1 MLLACC
7 PPQSRYRF
15 SEYAEDRK
23 RSSGPPY
30 PRPAQTPRPPGHL
43 PPTTGVRERAGRPRS
58 PRGLS
63 YSISQ
68 RRSLLPARSR
78 EDQTCRRREQA
89 GRKKKKKSSGTEG
102 PESLRGRG
110 WVGGEA
116 VQATADPFPAPG
128 SPGLRGLFGQ
138 KRKRGFSKVEEEPK
152 KAGQTCKEQIPA
164 RCERPRS
171 LERSQRILSKQQP
184 PRINCVCARGGAPA
198 PPSSW
203 QP

>member
-1 MLLACC
+1 MLLARC
-7 PPQSRYRF
+7 PSQSRYRF

-89 GRKKKKKSSGTEG
+89 GRKKKKSP
-102 PESLRGRG
+102 PEQRAPNVCRGAG
-110 WVGGEA
+110 VGGEV
-116 VQATADPFPAPG
+116 VQATADPFLAPG